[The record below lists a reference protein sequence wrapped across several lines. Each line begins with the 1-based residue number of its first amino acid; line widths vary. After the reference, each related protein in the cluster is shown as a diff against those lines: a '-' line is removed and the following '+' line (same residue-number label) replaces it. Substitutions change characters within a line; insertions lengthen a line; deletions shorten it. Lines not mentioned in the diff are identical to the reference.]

1 VPWPGRRSLAS
12 ADAPSVAA
20 RRPRRRLSPVRR
32 WLPTVLVGLVFG
44 GVVFLFAT
52 LRFLAQAPE
61 TAQSAPAPVVEVIQ
75 SAPAPEVAGPPPPT
89 APNESVTRQ
98 GGITFTARQI
108 EPTYTVVSGDSLSA
122 IAQRYGTTAE
132 ALQGINN
139 LPDTMLHVGQKL
151 VLP

>member
-1 VPWPGRRSLAS
+1 
-12 ADAPSVAA
+12 
-20 RRPRRRLSPVRR
+20 
-32 WLPTVLVGLVFG
+32 LVGLVFG

-61 TAQSAPAPVVEVIQ
+61 PVQSAPAPVVEVTQ
-75 SAPAPEVAGPPPPT
+75 SDPAPEVVGSSQAAVP

-122 IAQRYGTTAE
+122 IAQRYGTTAD